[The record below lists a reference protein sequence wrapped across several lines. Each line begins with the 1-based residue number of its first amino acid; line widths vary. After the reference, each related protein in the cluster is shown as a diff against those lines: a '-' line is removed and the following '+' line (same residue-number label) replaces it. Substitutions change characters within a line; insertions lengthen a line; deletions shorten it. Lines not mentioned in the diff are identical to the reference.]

1 VEALKAAG
9 LWAEV
14 SDSLSQSALDLS
26 LGQQQRLCI
35 ARSLAIAPDVLLMD
49 EPTSALDPIATRRVE
64 ELIRALSDRYA
75 IVVVTHNLQ
84 QAARLSD
91 YTAYLDDG
99 QIVEFGPTEAVF
111 TNPREP
117 KTEAYVTRRA
127 G

>member
-1 VEALKAAG
+1 
-9 LWAEV
+9 
-14 SDSLSQSALDLS
+14 
-26 LGQQQRLCI
+26 
-35 ARSLAIAPDVLLMD
+35 MD

-91 YTAYLDDG
+91 FTAFLENG
-99 QIVEFGPTEAVF
+99 EIVEFGPTESVF
-111 TNPREP
+111 TNPQETR
-117 KTEAYVTRRA
+117 TEAYVTRRT